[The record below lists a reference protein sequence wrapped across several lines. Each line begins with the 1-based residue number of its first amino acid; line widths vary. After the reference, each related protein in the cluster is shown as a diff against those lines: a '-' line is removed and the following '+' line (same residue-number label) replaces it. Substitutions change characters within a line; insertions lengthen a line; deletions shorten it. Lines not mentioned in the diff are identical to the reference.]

1 MRTAA
6 GRGARVVSVCTGAFA
21 LAASGLLDGLRAT
34 THWRDAAELAARHPA
49 VDVDPDV
56 LYVDAGHV
64 LTSAGVA
71 AGIDLC
77 LHLVR
82 SDYGA
87 EAAARIARRM
97 VVAPHRE
104 GRQAQYVQRPLPSS
118 GAGLAATCAWAL
130 ERLAE
135 PLTVPAMAA
144 HAGWAPRTFARRF
157 LAETGNTPLRW
168 LAAQRLLEAR
178 RLLETT
184 DLAVDQVAA
193 RSGLGT
199 PANLRLHLARDA
211 NTTPTAYRR
220 TYRGHSPSGPPN
232 ASSRSRVT
240 IAS

>member
-1 MRTAA
+1 
-6 GRGARVVSVCTGAFA
+6 
-21 LAASGLLDGLRAT
+21 
-34 THWRDAAELAARHPA
+34 
-49 VDVDPDV
+49 
-56 LYVDAGHV
+56 
-64 LTSAGVA
+64 
-71 AGIDLC
+71 
-77 LHLVR
+77 
-82 SDYGA
+82 
-87 EAAARIARRM
+87 
-97 VVAPHRE
+97 
-104 GRQAQYVQRPLPSS
+104 
-118 GAGLAATCAWAL
+118 
-130 ERLAE
+130 
-135 PLTVPAMAA
+135 MAA

-220 TYRGHSPSGPPN
+220 TYRGHSPSGPPS